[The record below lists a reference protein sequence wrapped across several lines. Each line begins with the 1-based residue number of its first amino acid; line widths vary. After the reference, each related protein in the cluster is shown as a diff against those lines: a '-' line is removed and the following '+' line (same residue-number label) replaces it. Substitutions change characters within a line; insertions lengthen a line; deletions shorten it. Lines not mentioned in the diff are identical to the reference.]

1 MAEGTDHYQRC
12 MELPDLVFH
21 SFRQILAGTDQTTM
35 NLFSDSFIKNM
46 IDYLNGE
53 KPTTTLFT
61 SIATTKL
68 RSLRL
73 NPSTGEMVF
82 SNNKAKNTVM
92 HREGN
97 KGSYGILYRSIVDP
111 NIVYKEVRIQPDI
124 EENVRNFFLEIFIQI
139 VLASDPDLSNHI
151 PKIYGIY
158 RGQTKDETLTLIV
171 KMKNIP
177 YRFEEEFIPYKL
189 EQYGVEKLTI
199 KHISKEF
206 AQLGSILEIAD
217 TKYGFRHRDL
227 HLGNIMFDS
236 DWNIVL
242 IDFGMSCL
250 KIGEV
255 VYILEPKN
263 SSLAKHIQCD
273 LYAYDILMFLT
284 HILSTK
290 ALEYSLWKFIRNLLI
305 SSNGYDIIKYIKNQ
319 ADENGSLLIHEVYY
333 WDVANWAPE
342 YRDAL
347 PYVQAL
353 VPSEFKKLW
362 VMKQSGGRLSRKK
375 GGFAPSIMGSF
386 ILNVES
392 AIVPAVMY
400 TLYHMYVPKKNT
412 NKTRKQTKNTNYV
425 SLFL

>member
-1 MAEGTDHYQRC
+1 MAEGTDHYKRC
-12 MELPDLVFH
+12 MELPDLAFH
-21 SFRQILAGTDQTTM
+21 SLRQILAGTNEVAM
-35 NLFSDSFIKNM
+35 NQFSDSFVKNM

-61 SIATTKL
+61 NIATTKL

-73 NPSTGEMVF
+73 NTSTGKMIF
-82 SNNKAKNTVM
+82 SDNNAKNTVM

-97 KGSYGILYRSIVDP
+97 KGSYGILYRSIEDP

-124 EENVRNFFLEIFIQI
+124 EENVRNFFLEIFIQT

-158 RGQTKDETLTLIV
+158 RGETNDESLTLVV

-177 YRFEEEFIPYKL
+177 YRFEEEFIPYK
-189 EQYGVEKLTI
+189 QGQFGVEKVGI
-199 KHISKEF
+199 KHISKELI
-206 AQLGSILEIAD
+206 QLGSILEIAD
-217 TKYGFRHRDL
+217 AKYGFRHRDL
-227 HLGNIMFDS
+227 HLGNIMFDA

-263 SSLAKHIQCD
+263 SSMSKHIQCD
-273 LYAYDILMFLT
+273 LYAYDILQVLI
-284 HILSTK
+284 HILTAKNIDLPSK
-290 ALEYSLWKFIRNLLI
+290 KIIRNLLR
-305 SSNGYDIIKYIKNQ
+305 SSNGYDIFTYILTK
-319 ADENGSLLIHEVYY
+319 AKANGSMLIHEVYY
-333 WDVANWAPE
+333 WDIAQWEQE

-347 PYVQAL
+347 PYVKAL
-353 VPSEFKKLW
+353 IPSEFKTLW
-362 VMKQSGGRLSRKK
+362 QMKQSGGRASKKK

-412 NKTRKQTKNTNYV
+412 NKTRKQKH
-425 SLFL
+425 